1 MSVLCT
7 VLNSS
12 SDKGVVV
19 SLHLGSPPKAVGE
32 ASLLD
37 LVMFLSD
44 SEHSSAVGK
53 KRNGSAVDFIAAQ
66 RTRQSKA
73 QHTQQ
78 RRQRHGGWWKGRRSR
93 GWSFR
98 FGHVTP
104 VLRVHA
110 PLPRGFC
117 VVFRLSQL
125 VTSPYGGTGAF
136 VFLVAWFPSRW

>member
-53 KRNGSAVDFIAAQ
+53 KEWICCGLHCGTANTTKQAA
-66 RTRQSKA
+66 
-73 QHTQQ
+73 H
-78 RRQRHGGWWKGRRSR
+78 SR
-93 GWSFR
+93 GASDTEGGGR
-98 FGHVTP
+98 VVLVVGRSVSTRYTSPARARTVTTY
-104 VLRVHA
+104 
-110 PLPRGFC
+110 GFC

-136 VFLVAWFPSRW
+136 AFLVAWFPSRW